1 MAGRVMP
8 VGVLEG
14 GRGEERAEVVV
25 GEPVHDWG
33 VVVEGG
39 FHEPAFFLLEEEDFF
54 FDGA

>member
-1 MAGRVMP
+1 MP

-14 GRGEERAEVVV
+14 GWGEERAEIVV